1 MPDSQDALIIA
12 NEAIAGR
19 LWVGTSMYPS
29 PAIMDQALQM
39 AEPGFVTVSLRR
51 QTAQQVADN
60 GHWQRLQGW
69 MQSSPVKLLP
79 NTAGCHSANEAVLLA
94 QMARELFK
102 TDWIKLEVIGD
113 DLTLQPHPSATVEAA
128 KRLIDDGFKVL
139 PYCTDDLVL
148 CRELVDAGC
157 PAVMPWA
164 APIGSGQGLLN
175 PYQLRTLRERL
186 ADVIMVIDAGIGR
199 PSQAMQA
206 LEMGFDA
213 VLLNTAIAKAHDPVA
228 MAIAFS
234 NAVKGGR
241 HAYQAGLMQKREMA
255 SASTPS
261 VGLPFWQQ
269 GGSGI

>member
-1 MPDSQDALIIA
+1 MKQPADPLIIA
-12 NEAIAGR
+12 DQTIASR

-29 PAIMDQALQM
+29 PAVMDHALKT

-60 GHWQRLQGW
+60 GHWQLLQAW
-69 MQSSPVKLLP
+69 MQQSSSKILP

-113 DLTLQPHPSATVEAA
+113 DLTLQPHPTETLIAA
-128 KRLIDDGFKVL
+128 KQLLDDGFKVL

-148 CRELVDAGC
+148 CRELIDAGC
-157 PAVMPWA
+157 PAVMPWG

-175 PYQLRTLRERL
+175 PYQLKTLRERL
-186 ADVIMVIDAGIGR
+186 ADIVLVIDAGLGR

-206 LEMGFDA
+206 MEMGFDA

-228 MAIAFS
+228 MAAAFAH
-234 NAVKGGR
+234 AVTGGR
-241 HAYQAGLMQKREMA
+241 QAYTAGLMQKRQMA
-255 SASTPS
+255 SASTPA

-269 GGSGI
+269 NGVK